1 MEPDI
6 LKGTVRENIM
16 FVLCTDGFWHHIR
29 PEEWKMY
36 FSPAAHLTEKELSEN
51 LYYMTEQVKFRG
63 ESDNITAIAIYV
75 Y

>member
-1 MEPDI
+1 
-6 LKGTVRENIM
+6 
-16 FVLCTDGFWHHIR
+16 
-29 PEEWKMY
+29 MY